1 MSVSKITEHKVKM
14 SSKGQ
19 IVIPGEIREKYGYR
33 KGTELILKP
42 LDENRI
48 LLERVPKL
56 SEFFGFL
63 GNIEAAKILLKER
76 EREVRVEK
84 ERHEELRK

>member
-1 MSVSKITEHKVKM
+1 MVEVTRRKIRM

-19 IVIPGEIREKYGYR
+19 IVIPGEIREKYR
-33 KGTELILKP
+33 FKKGTELIVTL

-56 SEFFGFL
+56 SDFFGFL
-63 GNIEAAKILLKER
+63 GEIKASRVLLMER
-76 EREVRVEK
+76 EREVRSEK
-84 ERHEELRK
+84 ERREELGK

>member
-1 MSVSKITEHKVKM
+1 MVEIMRHKIKM

-19 IVIPGEIREKYGYR
+19 IVIPGEIREKYGYK
-33 KGTELILKP
+33 KGTELIVTP

-63 GNIEAAKILLKER
+63 GNVEASKILLRER
-76 EREVRVEK
+76 EREVWAEMERRK
-84 ERHEELRK
+84 ELGK

>member
-1 MSVSKITEHKVKM
+1 MSEKTEYKVKM

-48 LLERVPKL
+48 LLERVPTL

-63 GNIEAAKILLKER
+63 GDIEASKILLKKR
-76 EREVRVEK
+76 EREVRVER
-84 ERHEELRK
+84 ERRGELGK